1 MTLLTRTVLQSFRM
15 CTVEI
20 PENVY
25 SHCGTLKSVILP
37 NSVRVI
43 GRHAFDSCGSLES
56 AVLPDG
62 LVEVGDYAFRLCHR
76 LHIPRIPDPVVK
88 IGDGAFDSCKL
99 PESLAFTNVIEI
111 GGAAF
116 NQCWGLGCIT
126 IPACTKTIGTFAFH
140 SCKDLERISAD
151 PDNPNFSAS
160 GNCLLSKDG
169 KTLFQGCNTS
179 VIPETRG
186 AVRAFFKAL
195 LHMFS
200 R

>member
-1 MTLLTRTVLQSFRM
+1 M
-15 CTVEI
+15 
-20 PENVY
+20 
-25 SHCGTLKSVILP
+25 
-37 NSVRVI
+37 
-43 GRHAFDSCGSLES
+43 
-56 AVLPDG
+56 
-62 LVEVGDYAFRLCHR
+62 
-76 LHIPRIPDPVVK
+76 
-88 IGDGAFDSCKL
+88 
-99 PESLAFTNVIEI
+99 IEI

-179 VIPETRG
+179 VIPDGVEEISIGDFTDMLGLKSISIPGNVVKFERG
-186 AVRAFFKAL
+186 PFMKCYGLESITVNPGNVLGEKLYRILGSPAKFRV
-195 LHMFS
+195 
-200 R
+200 

>member
-1 MTLLTRTVLQSFRM
+1 MSWYDLIDKNGTAVIPDG
-15 CTVEI
+15 TVEI

-62 LVEVGDYAFRLCHR
+62 LVEVGD
-76 LHIPRIPDPVVK
+76 
-88 IGDGAFDSCKL
+88 GAFDSCKL

-116 NQCWGLGCIT
+116 NQCWGLRCIT
-126 IPACTKTIGTFAFH
+126 IPACTW
-140 SCKDLERISAD
+140 S
-151 PDNPNFSAS
+151 
-160 GNCLLSKDG
+160 
-169 KTLFQGCNTS
+169 
-179 VIPETRG
+179 
-186 AVRAFFKAL
+186 
-195 LHMFS
+195 S
-200 R
+200 RCGIW

>member
-1 MTLLTRTVLQSFRM
+1 MSWYDLIDKNGTAVIPDG
-15 CTVEI
+15 TVEI
-20 PENVY
+20 PANVY

-62 LVEVGDYAFRLCHR
+62 LVEVGDYAFRLCHC

-116 NQCWGLGCIT
+116 NQCWGLRCIT
-126 IPACTKTIGTFAFH
+126 IPAETRTIGTFAFSARTARYLLPDAGILSYRTASRLLPNVH
-140 SCKDLERISAD
+140 SGDARLLKGSTFLTQLRRIAMMHSI
-151 PDNPNFSAS
+151 
-160 GNCLLSKDG
+160 
-169 KTLFQGCNTS
+169 S
-179 VIPETRG
+179 V
-186 AVRAFFKAL
+186 
-195 LHMFS
+195 
-200 R
+200 